1 MSNVAEKSN
10 TSLVKIVLFGP
21 SGSGKTTAQNIAA
34 EYLKSKNILTL
45 RLNVAD
51 PLHAIQRQIFD
62 TLNKK
67 QTDKQDGILLNFL
80 ASHYESEL
88 KSILENRLNELEAYC
103 ANKPKKWIVIN
114 SDCRNNM
121 YKSFLDNS
129 FIFIRILTD
138 QNIID
143 ERLKLR
149 NLTLPN
155 TSSEVEKTDRIK
167 VDFAIP
173 NNGTLEEFKNNI
185 IEALNAILA

>member
-1 MSNVAEKSN
+1 MSNVAEKLN

-21 SGSGKTTAQNIAA
+21 SGSGKTTAQNIAT

-80 ASHYESEL
+80 ASHYENEL
-88 KSILENRLNELEAYC
+88 KSILENKLDELETYC
-103 ANKPKKWIVIN
+103 ANESKKWMVIN

-121 YKSFLDNS
+121 YKSFLDNN
-129 FIFIRILTD
+129 FTFIRILTD

-155 TSSEVEKTDRIK
+155 TSSEVEKNR
-167 VDFAIP
+167 
-173 NNGTLEEFKNNI
+173 
-185 IEALNAILA
+185 